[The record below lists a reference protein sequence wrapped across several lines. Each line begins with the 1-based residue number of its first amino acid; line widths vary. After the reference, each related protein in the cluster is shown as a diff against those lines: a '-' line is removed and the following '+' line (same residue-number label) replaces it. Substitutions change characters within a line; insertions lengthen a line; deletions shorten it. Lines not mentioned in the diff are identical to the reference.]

1 LSGYSNQFGQ
11 QGRFRESLKY
21 EDIIHNQVEA
31 IRQIFN
37 RGDPT
42 EIMYAVDALGDL
54 ITPNIADEDFLAQ
67 LQELDDEWEDEKVKM
82 EKEFQMNLRKAR
94 GGCPDL
100 VDKPSVR
107 PPTEHFKRKFFI
119 INSLLERKNL
129 GLKIQTEAYD

>member
-1 LSGYSNQFGQ
+1 MSYSNQFGQ
-11 QGRFRESLKY
+11 QGRFRETLKY
-21 EDIIHNQVEA
+21 EDIIHNQVES

-54 ITPNIADEDFLAQ
+54 VTPQMADQQFLEG
-67 LQELDDEWEDEKVKM
+67 LQDLDDEWEEKKAQM
-82 EKEFQMNLRKAR
+82 KKEFEIKKRKAR

-100 VDKPSVR
+100 VEMPSMR
-107 PPTEHFKRKFFI
+107 PPVEHFKRKFFI

-129 GLKIQTEAYD
+129 GLKQVTVAYD

>member
-1 LSGYSNQFGQ
+1 MAYSNQFGQ
-11 QGRFRESLKY
+11 QGRFRETLKY

-37 RGDPT
+37 RGDAT

-54 ITPNIADEDFLAQ
+54 ITPNIADEQFLEA
-67 LQELDDEWEDEKVKM
+67 LQELDDEWEDEKAKM
-82 EKEFQMNLRKAR
+82 QKDYERSVRKAK

-100 VDKPSVR
+100 VDKPVMK
-107 PPTEHFKRKFFI
+107 PGVEHFKRKFFI

-129 GLKIQTEAYD
+129 GLKIEKVAWD

>member
-1 LSGYSNQFGQ
+1 MSYSNQFGA
-11 QGRFRESLKY
+11 QGRFRETLKY

-54 ITPNIADEDFLAQ
+54 ITPNIADEQFLSQ
-67 LQELDDEWEDEKVKM
+67 LQDLDDEWEQQKKKM
-82 EKEFQMNLRKAR
+82 EKDFQAKRRKAK

-100 VDKPSVR
+100 VDKPSMV
-107 PPTEHFKRKFFI
+107 PPVEHFKRKFFI
-119 INSLLERKNL
+119 VNSLLERKNL
-129 GLKIQTEAYD
+129 GLKIEKIAYD

>member
-1 LSGYSNQFGQ
+1 MSYNNQFGP
-11 QGRFRESLKY
+11 QGRFRETLKY

-67 LQELDDEWEDEKVKM
+67 LQDLDDEWEAEKVKM
-82 EKEFQMNLRKAR
+82 DKEFQIKLRKAR

-100 VDKPSVR
+100 VDRPAMKPPV
-107 PPTEHFKRKFFI
+107 EHFKRKFFI

-129 GLKIQTEAYD
+129 GLKIEKVAYD

>member
-1 LSGYSNQFGQ
+1 LAYQNQFG
-11 QGRFRESLKY
+11 QGRFRETLKY

-54 ITPNIADEDFLAQ
+54 ITPNICDQEFLEG
-67 LQELDDEWEDEKVKM
+67 LQELEDGWEEEKVKLQ
-82 EKEFQMNLRKAR
+82 KEYERELRQAR

-100 VDKPSVR
+100 VDKPTMKPSV
-107 PPTEHFKRKFFI
+107 EYFKRKFFI

-129 GLKIQTEAYD
+129 GLKIEKVAYD

>member
-1 LSGYSNQFGQ
+1 LSGWQNQGQ
-11 QGRFRESLKY
+11 NRFRETLKY

-67 LQELDDEWEDEKVKM
+67 LQDLDDDWENEKDELNHEYEMKR
-82 EKEFQMNLRKAR
+82 RKAR

-100 VDKPSVR
+100 VESPSMKPSV
-107 PPTEHFKRKFFI
+107 EWFKRKFFI

-129 GLKIQTEAYD
+129 GLKLQTTAYD